1 MKEVLLGPEENFTK
15 LPAEVVFDKNLY
27 WLIQAEDQATYR
39 LVSSRCPHAGAIV
52 EAEKGEFVCSMHG
65 WTFDLHSGACL
76 NVPTKSL
83 TAYDVIVK
91 EGQLIAH
98 V

>member
-52 EAEKGEFVCSMHG
+52 EAEKGNSYARC
-65 WTFDLHSGACL
+65 
-76 NVPTKSL
+76 
-83 TAYDVIVK
+83 TAGRSISTQ
-91 EGQLIAH
+91 EHA
-98 V
+98 